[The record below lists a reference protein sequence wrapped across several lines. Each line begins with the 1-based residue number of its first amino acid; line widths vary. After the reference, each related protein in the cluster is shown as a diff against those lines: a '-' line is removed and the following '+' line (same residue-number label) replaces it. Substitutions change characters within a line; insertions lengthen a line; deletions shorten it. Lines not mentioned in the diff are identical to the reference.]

1 MTGFGAGTTTTLIVR
16 HIQTRQVLALAP
28 WSKLTY
34 ETRINAAGPL
44 NATIPSFDG
53 GITDIL
59 LPGRVMI
66 GVLRGSIPVWSGI
79 LWKRTMD
86 PDGFMEVQAQE
97 ILSYW
102 DRRRI
107 RSTLIFTQIEQASIL
122 NTLIDL
128 PQRDNFGALGVSV
141 YGNMNTGVRRD
152 RTYLAADRKSYGESI
167 RNLCGVIGAPD
178 IKSDPIY
185 SNGAWFDRFA
195 VGYPRIG
202 RVQSASHL
210 TFIVGVNCTIVDWV
224 EDAASSTTLID
235 CLGSNPADNTNPLVS
250 SYESQFMY
258 GAGWMRLEDA
268 LSFTDVSVQ
277 ATLNEKSRAEQ
288 AARSGVILTVKLL
301 LSDAD
306 EDPILGTYGVG
317 DDARLIVPPGPA
329 FVDGYDVTVR
339 IAAIEVNAGQTDV
352 VSITMV
358 PALLDGST
366 IIPI

>member
-1 MTGFGAGTTTTLIVR
+1 LLRRHPIGDPMTGFGAGTTTTLIVR

-152 RTYLAADRKSYGESI
+152 RTYLAADRRATVNRSATCVGSLGHQTSSPIPFI
-167 RNLCGVIGAPD
+167 RMARG
-178 IKSDPIY
+178 
-185 SNGAWFDRFA
+185 
-195 VGYPRIG
+195 
-202 RVQSASHL
+202 
-210 TFIVGVNCTIVDWV
+210 
-224 EDAASSTTLID
+224 STGSPLAT
-235 CLGSNPADNTNPLVS
+235 LGSVA
-250 SYESQFMY
+250 Y
-258 GAGWMRLEDA
+258 
-268 LSFTDVSVQ
+268 
-277 ATLNEKSRAEQ
+277 RA
-288 AARSGVILTVKLL
+288 
-301 LSDAD
+301 
-306 EDPILGTYGVG
+306 P
-317 DDARLIVPPGPA
+317 
-329 FVDGYDVTVR
+329 VT
-339 IAAIEVNAGQTDV
+339 
-352 VSITMV
+352 
-358 PALLDGST
+358 
-366 IIPI
+366 